1 MSILSAN
8 ELQLLIESQI
18 FFFKIPSDSFDEYQ
32 ILDEALIRPNS
43 MYNNFPDIKKNIKE
57 IERKMLQKIEE
68 AEENLDE
75 QNNSSQSKDRKMEV
89 KEKVNLDV

>member
-18 FFFKIPSDSFDEYQ
+18 FFYKIPSDSFDEYQ
-32 ILDEALIRPNS
+32 ILEETLVTPNS
-43 MYNNFPDIKKNIKE
+43 KYNNFPDIKKNIKE
-57 IERKMLQKIEE
+57 IERKMLKKIDE

-75 QNNSSQSKDRKMEV
+75 QNNSSQ
-89 KEKVNLDV
+89 